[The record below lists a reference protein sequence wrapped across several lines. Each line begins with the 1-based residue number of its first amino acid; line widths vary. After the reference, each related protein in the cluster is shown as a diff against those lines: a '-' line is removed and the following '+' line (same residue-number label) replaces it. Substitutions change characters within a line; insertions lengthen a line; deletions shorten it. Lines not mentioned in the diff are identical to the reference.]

1 VVGFARFAELDM
13 SPSAPGP
20 RVLGFDIFELDVRAG
35 ELRKQGVKVRLQG
48 QPLQVL
54 ETLLTRTGEVVTR
67 EELRAQIWKA
77 DTFVDFDHSLHNAIA
92 RLREVLG
99 DSAENPRYIETLPR
113 RGYRFL
119 VPVESHDGP
128 RTAGTPAQVPVAIA
142 SDIARRAYGR
152 RVAALALASAVTV
165 LLIGALSVTGVRQ
178 RLLRHSHPHNIESLA
193 VLPLVNLSDDSEQD
207 FFADGMTEALI
218 TDLGKISALRVISRT
233 SVVQYKGTKKPLPEI
248 ARELNVDGLVE
259 GTVLRSGNH
268 LRITVNLLQASPEK
282 HLWAESYEGEIGDI
296 LALQGQ
302 VAQAVAREVQ
312 VKLTPEEQKL
322 LGNTRPVNPQAH
334 DDYLK
339 GRYLCER
346 ETREGLDKA
355 IPYFQKAIEEAP
367 SDPLAYVGLADCYT
381 VWGWAGDIFA
391 GDPSPTEI
399 MPKARDA
406 AQKALQL
413 DENFAEAHTTLA
425 CVEVILNWNWSG
437 AEREFK
443 RAIELNPSSAKAHV
457 WYAHYLAAMGRFD
470 ESAAE
475 AQRALQLDP
484 ISLFTMDF
492 EQWALYM
499 TRHYDLLIEET
510 RKSLELAPE
519 FAWAHYERAMVFLRM
534 GRGTESLQEFL
545 EAEKQLGLR
554 EDRLKELKQAYQQTG
569 YPGYWRKTLAFS
581 LEASKQP
588 RKFAVTSGYG
598 SWDYMDTVDVGAVQV
613 RVGDFHGA
621 FETLNK
627 AFTKHDA
634 ALIYLNVDPTWDP
647 IRSDPRFQIL
657 LRRIRLKG

>member
-1 VVGFARFAELDM
+1 VELDM
-13 SPSAPGP
+13 SSSPSIV
-20 RVLGFDIFELDVRAG
+20 RVLRFDIFELDLRAG

-54 ETLLTRTGEVVTR
+54 EVLLRRSGDVVTR
-67 EELRAQIWKA
+67 EELRAQMWKT

-99 DSAENPRYIETLPR
+99 DSPENPRYIETLPR

-119 VPVESHDGP
+119 VPVESHDGL
-128 RTAGTPAQVPVAIA
+128 RTPGTPAPVPVAI
-142 SDIARRAYGR
+142 STDIERRAHGR
-152 RVAALALASAVTV
+152 RANVLALV
-165 LLIGALSVTGVRQ
+165 LMVAIVWIGILSLNRVRQ
-178 RLLRHSHPHNIESLA
+178 GLSGQPHSHRIGSLA
-193 VLPLVNLSDDSEQD
+193 VLPLVDLSGNPDQD

-233 SVVQYKGTKKPLPEI
+233 SVVQYKGTKKTLPAI
-248 ARELNVDGLVE
+248 ARELNVDALVE
-259 GTVLRSGNH
+259 GTVLRSGNR
-268 LRITVNLLQASPEK
+268 LRITANLVQASPER
-282 HLWAESYEGEIGDI
+282 HLLAESYESEVGDI
-296 LALQGQ
+296 LTLQGQ

-312 VKLTPEEQKL
+312 VQLTPEEQKL

-334 DDYLK
+334 NDYLK

-367 SDPLAYVGLADCYT
+367 SDPLAYVGLADCYV

-413 DENFAEAHTTLA
+413 DENSAEAHTTLA

-499 TRHYDLLIEET
+499 ARHYDLLIEET

-554 EDRLKELKQAYQQTG
+554 EDRLKVLKQAYQQSG

-581 LEASKQP
+581 LEAAKQP

-598 SWDYMDTVDVGAVQV
+598 SWDYMDTVDVAAVQV
-613 RVGDFHGA
+613 RAGDFHGA

-647 IRSDPRFQIL
+647 IRSDPRFETL
-657 LRRIRLKG
+657 LRRMGLKG